1 MTPGQLA
8 VLAALQAGP
17 KTIHQVKL
25 RLGYP
30 ANYDSAHLML
40 RRLEDRQF
48 VRRTPSRQ
56 AQGQLWELTQD
67 GRDTLEAAT

>member
-8 VLAALQAGP
+8 VLTALQTGP
-17 KTIHQVKL
+17 RTIHDVKL

-30 ANYDSAHLML
+30 ATYDSAHLML
-40 RRLEDRQF
+40 RRLDDRGM

-67 GRDTLEAAT
+67 GRDTIEAAT